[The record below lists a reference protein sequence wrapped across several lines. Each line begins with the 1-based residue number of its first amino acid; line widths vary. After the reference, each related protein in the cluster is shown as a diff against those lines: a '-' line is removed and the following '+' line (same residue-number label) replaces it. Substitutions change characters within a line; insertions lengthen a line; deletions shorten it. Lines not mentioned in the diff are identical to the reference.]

1 MRMSRKKA
9 LECLDMFL
17 YKQCDLERTRFAY
30 DANTVWMAVKMAY
43 DALEEKNARRAVRSR
58 RRGKEGD

>member
-1 MRMSRKKA
+1 
-9 LECLDMFL
+9 MFL